1 MPLKYPKYTDDEV
14 KIFHPFFAEC
24 AQIAIKN
31 KGLEDELQVVHH
43 RSFNGITVDFSIER
57 IKSKRIVL
65 LVEVK
70 RTKSAVESTRYR
82 HQALS
87 YRKEADHLCETPY
100 YILTNIEHTDV
111 FRYDANKPRVSSQ
124 LIKGSPFS
132 CGDFNSCAVDEFIKS
147 FSNRLGDIIDVALND
162 SGEYDQNLDFLYD
175 FLQDKVDSYETWHSS
190 LMPFSYEYIRGS
202 AVNYNELSNKIKSL
216 NWKAAD
222 SYISAPL
229 RLSEKGS
236 QVDFSHIF
244 KGPLPAAHDKSAF
257 QKILLESA
265 YYNGKS
271 RGKGDDVSEIVY
283 DLLAPRGPGIVE
295 TDQELANL
303 LSVLSKIELGRSLEA
318 HEIVCDPAAG
328 SGRLLTAATN
338 NAYTEIPANRI
349 WANEI
354 EQHFAEALSLRLG
367 LHFGDTI
374 SVENCPSITISDVA
388 CLTPEDFRN
397 VKVVL
402 VNPPYVSGIYSKNKR
417 LQIDKAIKCL
427 SGESSKTNSGQ
438 IGLEGPFVEL
448 LINLMPDDAI
458 IAAIL
463 PYSLLTRKSKEIQL
477 YRKFLLEDF
486 GLSMVC
492 CYPREGLFENVIK
505 RTCIFVGRKK
515 AHKKIIRWIDI
526 NSPIERLD
534 LHEMQNSFDQEQ
546 RLFQV
551 SDINFEDLKKSID
564 SGWVNNIKKEAKEW
578 FEEKLLKH
586 SVLISDEF
594 PQIKRG
600 TSGNSGSSDLSAMP
614 IKKHNRL
621 IQIVPIENQLPAINN
636 SEGLEKYL
644 TKDNAPCVSPI
655 IAQDGDSDFL
665 SDLINEYISIKQAQK
680 STGKQTKAPI
690 NYDKVKQSLLRDIT
704 EFPIW
709 SILIPRSVRV
719 SGNISILKA
728 SYNISTNFIVVN
740 CESEQNAIITASWL
754 FSIFGQLQM
763 EFLCNDQEG
772 ARKLEKNEIS
782 KLLIPNKLNKNVEI
796 FFHQLQEAFE
806 KSDPINYKKVEL
818 REIDKLWASIL
829 SDQPSDLLQTAL
841 NYLQDIVDERAP

>member
-1 MPLKYPKYTDDEV
+1 MSLAYPRYTDDEV
-14 KIFHPFFAEC
+14 GVFHPFFAKC
-24 AQIAIKN
+24 ADIAIKS
-31 KGLEDELQVVHH
+31 KGLEDELELVQH
-43 RSFNGITVDFSIER
+43 RSFNGITVDFSIQR
-57 IKSKRIVL
+57 VKSKRIVL

-100 YILTNIEHTDV
+100 YILTNIEHTDL
-111 FRYDANKPRVSSQ
+111 FRYDASKPRVSSQ

-132 CGDFNSCAVDEFIKS
+132 SGDFDSRPVNEFIEL
-147 FSNRLGDIIDVALND
+147 FSKRLGEIIDVVLND

-175 FLQDKVDSYETWHSS
+175 FLQDKLNSYETWHSS
-190 LMPFSYEYIRGS
+190 FMPFAYEYIRGA
-202 AVNYNELSNKIKSL
+202 AVNYNELSNKIKPL

-222 SYISAPL
+222 SYISTPLSLSKKGKQIDFFHVFKEPVPAP
-229 RLSEKGS
+229 
-236 QVDFSHIF
+236 
-244 KGPLPAAHDKSAF
+244 HDQSSF
-257 QKILLESA
+257 QKILLESG

-303 LSVLSKIELGRSLEA
+303 LSVLSKIELNRSLEA

-338 NAYTEIPANRI
+338 NAYTSIPANRI

-354 EQHFAEALSLRLG
+354 EPHFAEALSLRLG
-367 LHFGDTI
+367 LHFGDTV
-374 SVENCPSITISDVA
+374 STENCPKITISDVA
-388 CLTPEDFRN
+388 SLTPEHFRN

-402 VNPPYVSGIYSKNKR
+402 LNPPYISGIYSKKER
-417 LQIDKAIKCL
+417 RRIDNAIKCL

-448 LINLMPDDAI
+448 LLSLMPNDAI

-463 PYSLLTRKSKEIQL
+463 PFSLLSRKSKEVQRF
-477 YRKFLLEDF
+477 RKFLLEDF

-515 AHKKIIRWIDI
+515 AHKDFIRWVDI

-534 LHEMQNSFDQEQ
+534 LHEMQNSFDEEQ
-546 RLFQV
+546 RLFKV
-551 SDINFEDLKKSID
+551 SEISFENLNKSIE
-564 SGWVNNIKKEAKEW
+564 SGWANNIKKEAKEW
-578 FEEKLLKH
+578 FEEKLSQN
-586 SVLISDEF
+586 SVLISNLF

-614 IKKHNRL
+614 VKKHERL
-621 IQIVPIENQLPAINN
+621 IQIVPRENQLPAINN

-644 TKDNAPCVSPI
+644 TKDNAPCTSPI
-655 IAQDGDSDFL
+655 IAKDGDNDFL
-665 SDLINEYISIKQAQK
+665 SDLIDEYLRMKSSSRITVKQA
-680 STGKQTKAPI
+680 KAPI
-690 NYDKVKQSLLRDIT
+690 TYEKVRQSLARDIT

-709 SILIPRSVRV
+709 SILIPRAVRV
-719 SGNISILKA
+719 AGNISILKHT
-728 SYNISTNFIVVN
+728 YNVSTNFIVVN
-740 CESEQNAIITASWL
+740 CENQQNAIIAASWL
-754 FSIFGQLQM
+754 YSIFGQLQM
-763 EFLCNDQEG
+763 EFLGNDQEG

-782 KLLIPNKLNKNVEI
+782 KLLIPNKLNELGEKY
-796 FFHQLQEAFE
+796 FDRLQEAFD
-806 KSDPINYKKVEL
+806 KSDPINFKKIEL

-829 SDQPSDLLQTAL
+829 SDQPCDLLQTAS
-841 NYLQDIVDERAP
+841 NYLQDILDERSP

>member
-1 MPLKYPKYTDDEV
+1 
-14 KIFHPFFAEC
+14 
-24 AQIAIKN
+24 
-31 KGLEDELQVVHH
+31 
-43 RSFNGITVDFSIER
+43 
-57 IKSKRIVL
+57 
-65 LVEVK
+65 
-70 RTKSAVESTRYR
+70 
-82 HQALS
+82 
-87 YRKEADHLCETPY
+87 
-100 YILTNIEHTDV
+100 
-111 FRYDANKPRVSSQ
+111 
-124 LIKGSPFS
+124 
-132 CGDFNSCAVDEFIKS
+132 
-147 FSNRLGDIIDVALND
+147 
-162 SGEYDQNLDFLYD
+162 
-175 FLQDKVDSYETWHSS
+175 
-190 LMPFSYEYIRGS
+190 
-202 AVNYNELSNKIKSL
+202 
-216 NWKAAD
+216 
-222 SYISAPL
+222 
-229 RLSEKGS
+229 
-236 QVDFSHIF
+236 
-244 KGPLPAAHDKSAF
+244 
-257 QKILLESA
+257 
-265 YYNGKS
+265 
-271 RGKGDDVSEIVY
+271 
-283 DLLAPRGPGIVE
+283 
-295 TDQELANL
+295 
-303 LSVLSKIELGRSLEA
+303 
-318 HEIVCDPAAG
+318 
-328 SGRLLTAATN
+328 
-338 NAYTEIPANRI
+338 
-349 WANEI
+349 
-354 EQHFAEALSLRLG
+354 
-367 LHFGDTI
+367 
-374 SVENCPSITISDVA
+374 
-388 CLTPEDFRN
+388 
-397 VKVVL
+397 
-402 VNPPYVSGIYSKNKR
+402 
-417 LQIDKAIKCL
+417 
-427 SGESSKTNSGQ
+427 
-438 IGLEGPFVEL
+438 
-448 LINLMPDDAI
+448 
-458 IAAIL
+458 
-463 PYSLLTRKSKEIQL
+463 
-477 YRKFLLEDF
+477 
-486 GLSMVC
+486 
-492 CYPREGLFENVIK
+492 
-505 RTCIFVGRKK
+505 
-515 AHKKIIRWIDI
+515 
-526 NSPIERLD
+526 
-534 LHEMQNSFDQEQ
+534 Q